1 MNNYNKSF
9 DNDVYPAI
17 IENLA
22 SKKRHFTKTNMEPNF
37 VRIDGDEV
45 YVRTQKSSPDF
56 KKIPRVMFSR
66 TWNILLS
73 ESKVTQQKLSKEYN
87 IKRSAFI
94 ILAFDLL
101 DYVKYDPMDNSI
113 KLIK

>member
-1 MNNYNKSF
+1 MNNCNKSF
-9 DNDVYPAI
+9 DNEVYPDI
-17 IENLA
+17 IEKLG

-37 VRIDGDEV
+37 VKIDDDEV
-45 YVRTQKSSPDF
+45 QVRTQKSSPDF
-56 KKIPRVMFSR
+56 KKVPKGMFFK

-73 ESKVTQQKLSKEYN
+73 ENRITQQKLSKEYN
-87 IKRSAFI
+87 IKRSAFV